1 MTDIDDRIRQA
12 LSAED
17 RALMDAIGDEQT
29 IFDLIG
35 RSFRGRMKAL
45 MVIAWV
51 AMFAMFAFAVLSAVQ
66 LLAAPDVDSRI
77 NWAVALVVST
87 QFLLGMKM
95 WYFLELNK
103 LATARDIRRLE
114 LRMMESAGTRTGG

>member
-17 RALMDAIGDEQT
+17 RALMDAFGDEQT

-95 WYFLELNK
+95 WYFLELNR

-114 LRMMESAGTRTGG
+114 LRMMANAGPRTGG

>member
-95 WYFLELNK
+95 WYFLELNR

-114 LRMMESAGTRTGG
+114 LRMMANAGPRTGG